1 MIDNKITVLIN
12 SNNITLKFPKCG
24 IETSAFIGKNGATT
38 DKLEGDDCTPIGEF
52 SIGLLLGTHTKIC
65 NPNYNYSQ
73 INPNMYWVD
82 DCNSRYYNQLV
93 DITKTQK
100 DWKSSEHLIDFPIQY
115 EYLLEIKSNP
125 NNVPCKGSAIFL
137 HCSNNTATHGCVAIN
152 RNDMHTL
159 VNNIDANTKI
169 EIKKIN

>member
-12 SNNITLKFPKCG
+12 SNNITLKFPKCS

-93 DITKTQK
+93 DTTKTQK

-115 EYLLEIKSNP
+115 EFLLEIKSNP

-152 RNDMHTL
+152 RNDMCTL

>member
-38 DKLEGDDCTPIGEF
+38 NKLEGDDCTPIGEF
-52 SIGLLLGTHTKIC
+52 SIGLLLGTHPKIC

-82 DCNSRYYNQLV
+82 DCNSMYYNQLV
-93 DITKTQK
+93 DTTKTQK

-115 EYLLEIKSNP
+115 EYLLELKSNP
-125 NNVPCKGSAIFL
+125 NNVPCKGAIFL

-152 RNDMHTL
+152 RNDMCTL